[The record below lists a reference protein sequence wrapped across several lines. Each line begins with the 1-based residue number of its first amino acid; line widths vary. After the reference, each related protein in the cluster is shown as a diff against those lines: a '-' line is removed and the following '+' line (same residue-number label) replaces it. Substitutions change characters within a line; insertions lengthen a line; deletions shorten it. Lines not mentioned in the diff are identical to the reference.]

1 MFFFLLQD
9 QAQLSQVVNFLCKLE
24 SPCDGEETK
33 EENKDT
39 EVEETPQ
46 TEKEEEIE
54 EVLVNVS
61 ELDVESFQH
70 LVVSARSVAITRPS
84 NLAKYTILPE
94 QKTTDGKLRN
104 RLVTTVLAPFFY
116 SYFCDYFY
124 CKMLPFFIIMMH
136 ALSETCLL
144 LTPCSPLT
152 SLTNSTQFIVFSS
165 RMTRKTIFLM
175 EGFERVHIAPRH
187 FPALYSFTNVHK
199 KFNKSYF

>member
-1 MFFFLLQD
+1 MNFVMGLAHHRVFAAQRKSIGVRNLRFDSSSGLEFFLCPTLATRRKTSFSFLSRLFHVIVNINMFFLLQD

-24 SPCDGEETK
+24 SPCDREETK

-39 EVEETPQ
+39 EVEETLQ

-104 RLVTTVLAPFFY
+104 RSVTTVLARFFC
-116 SYFCDYFY
+116 SYF
-124 CKMLPFFIIMMH
+124 
-136 ALSETCLL
+136 
-144 LTPCSPLT
+144 
-152 SLTNSTQFIVFSS
+152 
-165 RMTRKTIFLM
+165 
-175 EGFERVHIAPRH
+175 
-187 FPALYSFTNVHK
+187 
-199 KFNKSYF
+199 